1 MNEVTPYRVL
11 DVGAAKLA
19 LRSPIARLH
28 ADLDRVYPHLPETT
42 DGGFA
47 DVRVSLLPGSPLR
60 LRGRQVSLWSEG
72 ERPFEPYPIHSALP
86 LFEWGSNYL
95 LSQRLNAYL
104 LLHAGVVARDDLAL
118 ILPAAPGSGKTT
130 LTCALHLAGW
140 RFLSDE
146 FAVIDPDTGEVLP
159 MVRPAPLKNRSIAV
173 IGERDAAV
181 LGPLYPGTRKG
192 DVAHFVPDRDS
203 TLARH
208 RRARPRAVMFP
219 RFEAGARLHCEP
231 LDSAAAV
238 MRLGLNSF
246 NYRALGPLGFR
257 AAVELARRT
266 KAWDLRYGDLDEAIA
281 CIETLFASLP

>member
-266 KAWDLRYGDLDEAIA
+266 KAWELRYGDLDEAIA

>member
-1 MNEVTPYRVL
+1 
-11 DVGAAKLA
+11 
-19 LRSPIARLH
+19 
-28 ADLDRVYPHLPETT
+28 
-42 DGGFA
+42 
-47 DVRVSLLPGSPLR
+47 
-60 LRGRQVSLWSEG
+60 
-72 ERPFEPYPIHSALP
+72 
-86 LFEWGSNYL
+86 
-95 LSQRLNAYL
+95 
-104 LLHAGVVARDDLAL
+104 
-118 ILPAAPGSGKTT
+118 
-130 LTCALHLAGW
+130 
-140 RFLSDE
+140 
-146 FAVIDPDTGEVLP
+146 

-266 KAWDLRYGDLDEAIA
+266 KAWELRYGDLDEAIA